1 LRRLGTITTDP
12 EYRLE
17 ANEEA
22 PRASLQ
28 EWSSIASFPL
38 VDMAAAIL
46 LYFTSAAFGI
56 LLGSLVPGSPA
67 GSIAKDAIVLGLMI
81 ATYKLLIVRLGEIPR
96 DDLEVTDSL
105 PGLGKGVLAGLVIFT
120 VVVGIAF
127 ALGVYKIVGGGNF
140 SGMLA
145 ALVGVAMVPAFTEE
159 LLFRGILFRW
169 IEEFA
174 GSWVALG
181 LTSALFGLA
190 HILNPGAT
198 WFSSLAIAVEAGL
211 LLGAVYML
219 TRSLWMPIG
228 LHAAWNFVE
237 GPVFGVPVSGGPA
250 SGAIRAS
257 ITGPQLLSGGPF
269 GLEGSVIAVVV
280 ATSAGVWF
288 LRLAI
293 KRGELVRPSWGRHRA
308 A

>member
-1 LRRLGTITTDP
+1 MG
-12 EYRLE
+12 
-17 ANEEA
+17 
-22 PRASLQ
+22 
-28 EWSSIASFPL
+28 
-38 VDMAAAIL
+38 AAIL
-46 LYFTSAAFGI
+46 LYLASAAFGI
-56 LLGSLVPGSPA
+56 LLASLLPGSQA
-67 GSIAKDAIVLGLMI
+67 GSIAKDAIVLGLVI
-81 ATYKLLIVRLGEIPR
+81 ATYKLLIVHLGESPR
-96 DDLEVTDSL
+96 DDLQLADSL
-105 PGLGKGVLAGLVIFT
+105 PGLGKGLVAGLVIFT
-120 VVVGIAF
+120 VIVGIAF
-127 ALGVYKIVGGGNF
+127 ALGIYKIVGAGDF

-145 ALVGVAMVPAFTEE
+145 ALVGVAIVPAFTEE

-174 GSWVALG
+174 GSWAALG

-198 WFSSLAIAVEAGL
+198 WFSSFAIAVEAGL

-228 LHAAWNFVE
+228 LHAAWNFTE
-237 GPVFGVPVSGGPA
+237 GPIFGVPVSGGPA

-257 ITGPQLLSGGPF
+257 IAGPQLLSGGPF

-280 ATSAGVWF
+280 ATTAGLWF

-293 KRGELVRPSWGRHRA
+293 KRGELVEPSWGGHRA

>member
-1 LRRLGTITTDP
+1 M
-12 EYRLE
+12 E
-17 ANEEA
+17 ANKVE
-22 PRASLQ
+22 PRAGVA
-28 EWSSIASFPL
+28 EWPRIATLPL
-38 VDMAAAIL
+38 VAMGAAIL
-46 LYFTSAAFGI
+46 LYFASAAFGI
-56 LLGSLVPGSPA
+56 LLGSLLPGSPA
-67 GSIAKDAIVLGLMI
+67 GSIAKDAVVLGPVF
-81 ATYKLLIVRLGEIPR
+81 AAYKLLIVRLGESPR
-96 DDLEVTDSL
+96 DDLEVTDLL
-105 PGLGKGVLAGLVIFT
+105 PGLGKGVLAGLVIFSL
-120 VVVGIAF
+120 VVGIAF
-127 ALGVYKIVGGGNF
+127 ALGIYKIVGAGDVT
-140 SGMLA
+140 GMPA
-145 ALVGVAMVPAFTEE
+145 ALVAVAIVPAFTEE

-174 GSWVALG
+174 GSWAALG

-250 SGAIRAS
+250 SGAVRAL

-280 ATSAGVWF
+280 ATTAGVWF

-293 KRGELVRPSWGRHRA
+293 KRGELVAPSWGRHQA

>member
-1 LRRLGTITTDP
+1 M
-12 EYRLE
+12 E
-17 ANEEA
+17 ANKEA
-22 PRASLQ
+22 PRASLP
-28 EWSSIASFPL
+28 EWRRIATFPL
-38 VDMAAAIL
+38 VAMGVAIL
-46 LYFTSAAFGI
+46 LYLAAVAFGI
-56 LLGSLVPGSPA
+56 LLGSFVPGSPA
-67 GSIAKDAIVLGLMI
+67 GSIAREGIVLGLVI
-81 ATYKLLIVRLGEIPR
+81 ATYKLLIVRLGESPR
-96 DDLEVTDSL
+96 DDLEGTDSL
-105 PGLGKGVLAGLVIFT
+105 PALGKGVLAGLVIFT

-127 ALGVYKIVGGGNF
+127 ALGIYKIVGAGDF

-145 ALVGVAMVPAFTEE
+145 ALFGVAIVPAFTEE

-174 GSWVALG
+174 GSWAALG

-198 WFSSLAIAVEAGL
+198 WFSSFAIAVEAGL

-228 LHAAWNFVE
+228 LHAAWNFAE

-269 GLEGSVIAVVV
+269 GLEGSVIAVAV
-280 ATSAGVWF
+280 ATAAGVWF

-293 KRGELVRPSWGRHRA
+293 KRGELVGPSWSRHRA
-308 A
+308 P